1 MVGLAIILIIIII
14 MVLMYNSLINRKNQ
28 VLNSFGGMDVQLKKR
43 YDLIPNLISSV
54 KAYMKHEADVLNQ
67 ITELRSRVLSGEAT
81 DNEKVEIKIQ
91 SRWSYYLEL
100 IKKKLIKPI
109 FGILILLGVLY
120 IGFYVLLFLLLFFGI
135 SYFINNLKR

>member
-1 MVGLAIILIIIII
+1 M
-14 MVLMYNSLINRKNQ
+14 
-28 VLNSFGGMDVQLKKR
+28 
-43 YDLIPNLISSV
+43 
-54 KAYMKHEADVLNQ
+54 
-67 ITELRSRVLSGEAT
+67 

-120 IGFYVLLFLLLFFGI
+120 IGFYVLLFLLVFFGI

>member
-1 MVGLAIILIIIII
+1 M
-14 MVLMYNSLINRKNQ
+14 
-28 VLNSFGGMDVQLKKR
+28 
-43 YDLIPNLISSV
+43 
-54 KAYMKHEADVLNQ
+54 
-67 ITELRSRVLSGEAT
+67 

-91 SRWSYYLEL
+91 SRWSYYFEL